1 MEFYKEAAEEFSKT
15 RTAIWPGVLQ
25 FINSVDTNSTIL
37 DAGCGNGKNMMKT
50 SHNFIGLDSC
60 EELLN
65 IVRTKAKSYNKTNI
79 IDLVN
84 ASITDIPFEDKTF
97 DAIISIA
104 VIHHIETFTDRVRA
118 FDELIRVCKP
128 GGKVLITVWQM
139 ENNPKYLDGFDLNT
153 DSDSDSD
160 SGHEP
165 NSGPATNPA
174 TNPKSPPYIG
184 DKLIRW
190 KLQDAKC
197 IITGEM
203 FRFYH
208 FYSEDEVKYMISY
221 CENKYNVKGSY
232 FEERFNYYIRFDLI

>member
-1 MEFYKEAAEEFSKT
+1 MEFYKEAAEEFSRT

-79 IDLVN
+79 VDIVN
-84 ASITDIPFEDKTF
+84 ASVTDIPFEDNTF
-97 DAIISIA
+97 DAIMSIA
-104 VIHHIETFTDRVRA
+104 VIHHIDTFAYRVRA
-118 FDELIRVCKP
+118 FEEIIRVCKP

-139 ENNPKYLDGFDLNT
+139 ENNPKYLDGFDLNPIADLNLVSDPIT
-153 DSDSDSD
+153 DI
-160 SGHEP
+160 
-165 NSGPATNPA
+165 TNI
-174 TNPKSPPYIG
+174 KSSPYIG

-208 FYSEDEVKYMISY
+208 FYSEDEVKDMISY
-221 CENKYNVKGSY
+221 CENKFNVKGSY